1 MENCQSPSDQ
11 EARWETVRA
20 KIARDAP
27 HLRRQGSIVAKWARG
42 RRVWALRFRLRE
54 QGRTVQRS
62 VYLGG
67 DDQPEL
73 LGRARDFLRQCRA
86 QALWPGEVAASARM
100 AAAIRTTLRRLH
112 PRA

>member
-1 MENCQSPSDQ
+1 VDNCRNRSHQ
-11 EARWETVRA
+11 EARWEEIRE
-20 KIARDAP
+20 KIVRDAA

-42 RRVWALRFRLRE
+42 RRVWALRFRVRD

>member
-1 MENCQSPSDQ
+1 VDNCRNRSHQ
-11 EARWETVRA
+11 ETRWEEIRE
-20 KIARDAP
+20 KIVRDAA

-42 RRVWALRFRLRE
+42 RRVWALRFRVRD

-62 VYLGG
+62 IYLGG

-73 LGRARDFLRQCRA
+73 LRHAQDLLRRCRERARWSREL
-86 QALWPGEVAASARM
+86 AASARM